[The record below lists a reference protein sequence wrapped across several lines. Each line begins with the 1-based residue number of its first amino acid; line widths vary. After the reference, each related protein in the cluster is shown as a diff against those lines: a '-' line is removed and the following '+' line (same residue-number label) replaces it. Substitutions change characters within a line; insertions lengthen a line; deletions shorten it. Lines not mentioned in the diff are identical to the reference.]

1 LLDDVPVI
9 KYTDNLEVYVGGA
22 ASQVPKGWLHVH
34 SLQGLIT
41 ALDNY
46 RVRNIS
52 VFGDISDMDK
62 DSSILGS
69 IIVELENRLHSRYI
83 KRMSSYLCM
92 GTHEVPNIL
101 VRDESGL
108 LSGPLTEAANRRL
121 QMKINEC
128 LEFRAGE

>member
-1 LLDDVPVI
+1 
-9 KYTDNLEVYVGGA
+9 
-22 ASQVPKGWLHVH
+22 
-34 SLQGLIT
+34 
-41 ALDNY
+41 
-46 RVRNIS
+46 VRNIS